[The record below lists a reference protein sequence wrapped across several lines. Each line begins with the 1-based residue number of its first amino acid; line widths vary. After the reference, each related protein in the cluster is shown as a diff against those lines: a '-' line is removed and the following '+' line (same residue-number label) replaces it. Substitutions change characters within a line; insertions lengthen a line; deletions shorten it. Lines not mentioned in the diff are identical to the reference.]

1 LVLSPLE
8 QDVVRTIQDYNKIP
22 EMDAIRVI
30 DLFSAFMGS
39 KSAGIT
45 LLSKV
50 NSHVIKGKELT
61 DEDLLQVALAV
72 RQIKSLQ

>member
-1 LVLSPLE
+1 LE
-8 QDVVRTIQDYNKIP
+8 QDVVRTIQDHNKFP
-22 EMDAIRVI
+22 EMDAVRVI

-50 NSHVIKGKELT
+50 NNHVIKGKELT
-61 DEDLLQVALAV
+61 DADLHQVVLAV
-72 RQIKSLQ
+72 RQVKSLE